1 MTSLKAQNDV
11 ENIVTGLDP
20 QADTDAQFGGKEARD
35 ALERSL
41 LRKLDIR
48 MGILVLIYILNYVR
62 STESVSVLQQ
72 KPTLN
77 LDRSQ

>member
-1 MTSLKAQNDV
+1 MTSVKAQND
-11 ENIVTGLDP
+11 EIVTSLDP
-20 QADTDAQFGGKEARD
+20 QADSDAQFGGKEARD

-62 STESVSVLQQ
+62 STLSPLWFQQ
-72 KPTLN
+72 KPTVKF
-77 LDRSQ
+77 R